1 MSTPTVTVE
10 DFHTRHG
17 ATLELKLLAGK
28 EGMGNKILE
37 GSVNRPGLALA
48 GFTKYFAEK
57 RVQVFGFTENHYLH
71 SISQRLLQVRAH
83 RFFSSGV
90 PCVIFARSINPP
102 DTFLEE
108 ADKQKVPIFK
118 CPLIT
123 MRLVNQATI
132 FLEVDFAPTCTEHGS
147 TVDIQGI
154 GVMLRGSSGIGKSE
168 CVLSLL
174 ERGYSLVADDVTKIR
189 LMNGCD
195 LVCTAPEMTRNHMEV
210 RGIGIINVMSMFGVG
225 AIRLDKILNI
235 VVSLQ
240 EWEKVA
246 DVDRL
251 GLDREFIDILGMKV
265 PHVTIP
271 VRPGRDLA
279 RLVEVAAFDQK
290 LKSMGSNA
298 ALEFNRRLIQKM
310 APAT

>member
-1 MSTPTVTVE
+1 MPIPTVTVE
-10 DFHTRHG
+10 DFFTRHG
-17 ATLELKLLAGK
+17 EALGLKLLAGG
-28 EGMGNKILE
+28 EGLKRPIHE

-48 GFTKYFAEK
+48 GFTKYFASK
-57 RVQVFGFTENHYLH
+57 RPQVFGFAENHYLH
-71 SISQRLLQVRAH
+71 SISQRLLQARAR
-83 RFFSSGV
+83 RFFNSDV

-102 DTFLEE
+102 AAFLEE
-108 ADKQKVPIFK
+108 ADRVKVPIFK

-123 MRLVNQATI
+123 MRLVNQTTL

-147 TVDIQGI
+147 VVDIQGI
-154 GVMLRGSSGIGKSE
+154 GLMLRGSSGIGKSE

-174 ERGYSLVADDVTKIR
+174 ERGYSLVADDIAKIR
-189 LMNGCD
+189 LMNGCE
-195 LVCTAPEMTRNHMEV
+195 LICSSSEITRNHMEV

-225 AIRLDKILNI
+225 AIRLEKILNL

-240 EWEKVA
+240 DWEKVA

-251 GLDREFIDILGMKV
+251 GLDREFYDILGIKV

-271 VRPGRDLA
+271 VRPGRDIS
-279 RLVEVAAFDQK
+279 RLVEVAALDQK

-298 ALEFNRRLIQKM
+298 ALELNRRLIQKM
-310 APAT
+310 TTPP

>member
-1 MSTPTVTVE
+1 MPTATVTVE
-10 DFHTRHG
+10 DFFARHG
-17 ATLELKLLAGK
+17 EALELKLMAGEK
-28 EGMGNKILE
+28 GLKRKILE

-48 GFTKYFAEK
+48 GFTKYFAQK
-57 RVQVFGFTENHYLH
+57 RVQVFGFAENHYLH
-71 SISQRLLQVRAH
+71 SISQRLLRVRAH
-83 RFFSSGV
+83 RFFSSDV
-90 PCVIFARSINPP
+90 PCVVFARSIRPP
-102 DTFLEE
+102 DAFLEE
-108 ADKQKVPIFK
+108 AENLGVPIFRS
-118 CPLIT
+118 PQVT

-132 FLEVDFAPTCTEHGS
+132 FLELDFAPTCTEHGS
-147 TVDIQGI
+147 MVDIQGI
-154 GVMLRGSSGIGKSE
+154 GVLLRGSSGIGKSE

-225 AIRLDKILNI
+225 AIRLEKTLNI

-240 EWEKVA
+240 DWEKVE

-251 GLDREFIDILGMKV
+251 GLDREFYDILGMKV
-265 PHVTIP
+265 PHATIP

-310 APAT
+310 APPS